1 MQIKRFF
8 AIVASLMMLSA
19 CSTESRAPAE
29 SVTSVTAAEIQLCAS
44 CHYVNGTSK
53 GPEIPKIA
61 GQYDVY
67 LVQAV
72 ENFKQG
78 RRDSE
83 TMQRIA
89 SLHTEEEMKKL
100 ARYFAAQK
108 PDEHP
113 SIPIPSPALWSKG
126 KEVFDPALW
135 SRGKEIYEKD
145 RVYGISCADCHGY
158 DGMGYAYESPQM
170 RNVRAIPRLAGQSH
184 EYLASAVQKYVEGS
198 NLYGFCTMRKAGKT
212 LAKEDVKA
220 LVEYLSSLTPAA
232 GRG

>member
-1 MQIKRFF
+1 MRGDQFVSLI
-8 AIVASLMMLSA
+8 ASVLILSA
-19 CSTESRAPAE
+19 CSTGPHAPSE
-29 SVTSVTAAEIQLCAS
+29 PVTSLTAAEVQLCAS

-78 RRDSE
+78 RRDSV

-100 ARYFAAQK
+100 ARYFAAQN
-108 PDEHP
+108 PDERP
-113 SIPIPSPALWSKG
+113 SIPVPNPALWTKG
-126 KEVFDPALW
+126 KEIFDPALW
-135 SRGKEIYEKD
+135 SRGKKIFEKD
-145 RVYGISCADCHGY
+145 RVYGIACADCHGY
-158 DGMGYAYESPQM
+158 DAVGYAYESPKM

-184 EYLASAVQKYVEGS
+184 EYLASAVQKYVEGE

-212 LAKEDVKA
+212 LAKDDVKA
-220 LVEYLSSLTPAA
+220 LVYYLSSLTP
-232 GRG
+232 